1 MRPHAVYIIAE
12 DGRNAFS
19 KRFST
24 IAPDEDLISAMI
36 VAMQNFIKE
45 VTGTYFSELTAG
57 PIQFSAERAGPF
69 YVVLVST
76 RSEKAIEKV
85 KHLGILFMRR
95 YKTQIENWKGETI
108 DFEGF
113 NEDIDQVVGQKPQD
127 LRVDPKHP
135 LDAKTLIFL
144 EPELQDVAKYMLRKK
159 ESTIGKL
166 SIDLGI
172 DGDTASQIIETLFER
187 GHIGKEIIG
196 GVTKYFVI

>member
-24 IAPDEDLISAMI
+24 IAPDEDLVSAMI

-76 RSEKAIEKV
+76 RSTKAIEKV

-95 YKTQIENWKGETI
+95 YKTLIENWKGETI

-113 NEDIDQVVGQKPQD
+113 NEDIDEVIGHDPQD
-127 LRVDPKHP
+127 LRIDPRNP

-144 EPELQDVAKYMLRKK
+144 EPELQDIAKYLLRKK
-159 ESTIGKL
+159 ETTIGNIA
-166 SIDLGI
+166 SDLNL
-172 DGDTASQIIETLFER
+172 DTESVLRVVETLFER
-187 GHIGKEIIG
+187 GHVGKEKIG
-196 GVTKYFVI
+196 GTTKYFVV

>member
-12 DGRNAFS
+12 DGRNAFC

-57 PIQFSAERAGPF
+57 PIQFSAQKAGPF

-76 RSEKAIEKV
+76 RSEKALEQV

-95 YKTQIENWKGETI
+95 YKTLIENWKGETI

-113 NEDIDQVVGQKPQD
+113 NEDIEEVIGVDPED
-127 LRVDPKHP
+127 LRIDPKNP

-144 EPELQDVAKYMLRKK
+144 EQELQQVAKYLIRKK
-159 ESTIGKL
+159 EATIGRL
-166 SIDLGI
+166 VSDLGI
-172 DGDTASQIIETLFER
+172 KTEDAIKSVETLFER
-187 GHIGKEIIG
+187 GHIGKEKVE